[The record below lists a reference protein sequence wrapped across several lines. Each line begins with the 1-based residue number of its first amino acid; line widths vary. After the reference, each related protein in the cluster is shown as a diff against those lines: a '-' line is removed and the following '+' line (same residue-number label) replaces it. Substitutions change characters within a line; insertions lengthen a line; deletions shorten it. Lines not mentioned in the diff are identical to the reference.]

1 MLSVPLW
8 AKEREQV
15 CDKEWALWSPEV
27 VKKVSPSLNMKSDY
41 SKKERQILDPNQN
54 TTCVSLSAVFQSVV
68 LLPLLRISWQQRV
81 TWKKNIWRIYLWNSY
96 MNLLRK
102 AESRPV
108 VIKSIALWYCITAK
122 VILFCSSAKW
132 KFLLQLIGGHRFCGI
147 TNSSGLLKT
156 KAWSHIS
163 SICINTEFF

>member
-1 MLSVPLW
+1 MSALESWGGEESEPQSEYEVWLFKKGEADPGSQSKYYLCFSLCCFSVCCP
-8 AKEREQV
+8 A
-15 CDKEWALWSPEV
+15 
-27 VKKVSPSLNMKSDY
+27 SPSADKLAAESY
-41 SKKERQILDPNQN
+41 LEKKH
-54 TTCVSLSAVFQSVV
+54 
-68 LLPLLRISWQQRV
+68 
-81 TWKKNIWRIYLWNSY
+81 IWRIYLWNSY